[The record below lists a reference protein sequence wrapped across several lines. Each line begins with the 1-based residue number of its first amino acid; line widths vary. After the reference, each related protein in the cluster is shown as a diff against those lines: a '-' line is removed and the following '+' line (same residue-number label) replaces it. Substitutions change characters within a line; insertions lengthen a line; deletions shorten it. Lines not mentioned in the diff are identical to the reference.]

1 MRNRIMIIGFKFLRS
16 KNYVHEISSRNST
29 QVYSNKFHIKIYL
42 ESFVSIYHL
51 YHLFGIIT
59 LNYWFISK
67 TINTG
72 GIYL

>member
-1 MRNRIMIIGFKFLRS
+1 MRNKIMIIGFKFLRS

-51 YHLFGIIT
+51 YYLFGIIT